1 MPLYDYCCAS
11 CGDFREIRPMKESG
25 ASRACPTCGTL
36 SERVISTPFLAGKG
50 PGGAQTGVQRYGQT
64 GIRHACG
71 HGCTH
76 SHGH

>member
-11 CGDFREIRPMKESG
+11 CGDFREFRPMKESS
-25 ASRACPTCGTL
+25 AALACPICGAL
-36 SERVISTPFLAGKG
+36 SERLMSTPFLAGAEPVGQKG
-50 PGGAQTGVQRYGQT
+50 IQRYGQT

-71 HGCTH
+71 PGCSH